1 MAKSF
6 QVNVHEAKSTL
17 SQLLKRAEDGEEI
30 IIARR
35 GQPVA
40 RLVPVHS
47 GGGGLPHGVLMGQI
61 VIGPDFDAPLPD
73 DMAEAFGA

>member
-1 MAKSF
+1 MTKSF

-17 SQLLKRAEDGEEI
+17 SQLLKRAENGDEI
-30 IIARR
+30 VIARR

-40 RLVPVHS
+40 RLVPVRS
-47 GGGGLPHGVLMGQI
+47 GGGLPHGVLKGQI

-73 DMAEAFGA
+73 DMTEAFGA

>member
-1 MAKSF
+1 MTKSL

-17 SQLLKRAEDGEEI
+17 SELLKRAEDGDEV

-40 RLVPVHS
+40 RLVPVRS
-47 GGGGLPHGVLMGQI
+47 GRGLPHGVLKGQI

-73 DMAEAFGA
+73 DMAEVFGG

>member
-1 MAKSF
+1 MAKTL

-17 SQLLKRAEDGEEI
+17 SALLKRAESGDEV

-40 RLVPVHS
+40 KLVPVRS
-47 GGGGLPHGVLMGQI
+47 ARGLPVGIFKGQI

-73 DMAEAFGA
+73 DIAEAFGA